1 MNLWCQPEYFDVD
14 AFVDAWGNCPAQF
27 LQTGF
32 LLLKPVANLIEKP
45 LALWERL
52 DDDRFVDEY
61 LTMETWLA
69 DNIPV
74 AGETFRE
81 FVKGLYQQNLLV
93 QNRMRIGRRLVDL
106 KQITCPVLNLMASR
120 DDLVPCAQSEPF
132 NDLVGSSDR
141 RTIKLDV
148 GHIGLAM
155 GTKAQAAALARGNP
169 LAGPAELSGRGR
181 RGPESLVPSPATP
194 WRRSRRHCCKPRR
207 CGLCS
212 PSGGRAWP
220 CHTGRPSPAYHLQT
234 MEQPPMKISRRTLL
248 AGTTTLAAWPYLVDK
263 ALADP
268 EAKSPAPAERVVL
281 TAMIKAK
288 PGEEDAVKEVLLA
301 LVEPTR
307 KEPGCLCYNLHQ
319 SKSDKDKAQFMFYEQ
334 WASNEALETHRQTPY
349 MKALRGKLAGKT
361 EPGRWPST
369 PC

>member
-1 MNLWCQPEYFDVD
+1 MLGYCMGGTMGAMFTALYPQWVKNLILLAAGIDFSTRGGLLNLWCQPEYFNVD

-120 DDLVPCAQSEPF
+120 DDLVPCAAERAVQRPGE
-132 NDLVGSSDR
+132 LVRPADDQAR
-141 RTIKLDV
+141 RGPHRPGD
-148 GHIGLAM
+148 GHQGA
-155 GTKAQAAALARGNP
+155 TAALARGNL
-169 LAGPAELSGRGR
+169 LAGPAELTGRPAAWSR
-181 RGPESLVPSPATP
+181 KPFPSPARHGGGPGGTVASRGDVDYAHRLAVERGHATP
-194 WRRSRRHCCKPRR
+194 AGHRPLTTSKPW
-207 CGLCS
+207 S
-212 PSGGRAWP
+212 S
-220 CHTGRPSPAYHLQT
+220 
-234 MEQPPMKISRRTLL
+234 
-248 AGTTTLAAWPYLVDK
+248 
-263 ALADP
+263 DP
-268 EAKSPAPAERVVL
+268 
-281 TAMIKAK
+281 
-288 PGEEDAVKEVLLA
+288 
-301 LVEPTR
+301 
-307 KEPGCLCYNLHQ
+307 
-319 SKSDKDKAQFMFYEQ
+319 
-334 WASNEALETHRQTPY
+334 
-349 MKALRGKLAGKT
+349 
-361 EPGRWPST
+361 
-369 PC
+369 

>member
-1 MNLWCQPEYFDVD
+1 MSNHNGPSSRYPGLRLPQAVVDESADFLRRVTRLPQLWARAQDVKKGATPSEVVYQEDRLRLLHYTSPGPVKFQTPLLFVFALVNRPYILDIVAGKSVVEHFVRAGFDTYLVDWGVPSHADRHNTLHDYLDGYLLHVVEHLRGRCGVPQVSMLGYCMGGTMGAMFTALYPQWVKNLILLAAGIDFSTRGGLLNLWCQPEYFDVD

-74 AGETFRE
+74 AGETFRQ

-93 QNRMRIGRRLVDL
+93 QNRMRIGRRVVDL

-132 NDLVGSSDR
+132 NDLVSSSDR

-155 GTKAQAAALARGNP
+155 GTKAQ
-169 LAGPAELSGRGR
+169 
-181 RGPESLVPSPATP
+181 
-194 WRRSRRHCCKPRR
+194 
-207 CGLCS
+207 
-212 PSGGRAWP
+212 
-220 CHTGRPSPAYHLQT
+220 
-234 MEQPPMKISRRTLL
+234 EQL
-248 AGTTTLAAWPYLVDK
+248 W
-263 ALADP
+263 P
-268 EAKSPAPAERVVL
+268 EATRW
-281 TAMIKAK
+281 
-288 PGEEDAVKEVLLA
+288 LA
-301 LVEPTR
+301 QR
-307 KEPGCLCYNLHQ
+307 
-319 SKSDKDKAQFMFYEQ
+319 S
-334 WASNEALETHRQTPY
+334 
-349 MKALRGKLAGKT
+349 
-361 EPGRWPST
+361 
-369 PC
+369 